1 MIEKKDIN
9 ALLSQFIGF
18 ISQLV
23 DLLLSGITNTLTLAS
38 NFKIT
43 QPWKRKNV
51 INAVMLVSF

>member
-23 DLLLSGITNTLTLAS
+23 DLLLSSSANTITLAL
-38 NFKIT
+38 NFKSYNHGKEKM
-43 QPWKRKNV
+43 Q
-51 INAVMLVSF
+51 